1 MQELRL
7 VLIIVGALAIAALLL
22 HGLWSSR
29 KEKPAK
35 FSEKPLGKLS
45 ESSRDSDGFDK
56 DGVGSVRVVNH
67 ESPQPEP
74 VKPERKE
81 PELHFG
87 AKLDV
92 DPLLDVQPSTQ
103 ATPQPVAEQPVTEQP
118 ATQQPGIQQPS
129 IQQPVIQEPM
139 AQQPVVSSPTDFVEV
154 APTPELQ
161 PHSLQPV
168 VHAPQTAAVPETVTS
183 EAVIPAMA
191 PHQAIVSETVPETV
205 SAQGIASQTRTNTAS
220 QTVAPQPVASKAA
233 ANKPVRA
240 EPTFAPVVEESEH
253 VVPQAEKQPQATAH
267 QMAFMPVGSDSQAQ
281 SDVVPVDVAA
291 APISHAAQ
299 INPAEAVPVE
309 QVVAEPVIV
318 EPEVIP
324 EPEPEVLPPDY
335 LMLGVH
341 ARNGHTLRGSKLF
354 NAFEQNNLIFG
365 ENSVYHRHLDKA
377 GTGPIIFT
385 VTNMVHPAHFPEGG
399 SDNFE
404 TPGVA
409 FYLMLPAEAGRADE
423 HFNLMLQTVQRI
435 ADTLGAD
442 VLDHERSLITPRRIS
457 QYREKAHRY
466 TNV

>member
-103 ATPQPVAEQPVTEQP
+103 ATPQPVAEQPITEQP
-118 ATQQPGIQQPS
+118 ATQQTGIQQPS
-129 IQQPVIQEPM
+129 IQQPVFQEPM

-154 APTPELQ
+154 VPTPELQ
-161 PHSLQPV
+161 PQSLQPV
-168 VHAPQTAAVPETVTS
+168 VHAPQTVAVPETVTS

-205 SAQGIASQTRTNTAS
+205 SVQGIASQTRTTTAS

-240 EPTFAPVVEESEH
+240 EPTFAPVVEKSEH
-253 VVPQAEKQPQATAH
+253 VVPQAEKQPQAAAH
-267 QMAFMPVGSDSQAQ
+267 QMAFMPVESDSQAQ
-281 SDVVPVDVAA
+281 SDVVPVDVPA
-291 APISHAAQ
+291 APISQAAQ
-299 INPAEAVPVE
+299 INPAEAVPAE